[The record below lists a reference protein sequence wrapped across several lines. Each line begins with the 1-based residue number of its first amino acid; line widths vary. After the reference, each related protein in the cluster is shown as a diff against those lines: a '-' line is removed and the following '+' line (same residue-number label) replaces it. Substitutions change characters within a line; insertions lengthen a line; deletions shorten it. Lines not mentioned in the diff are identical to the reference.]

1 MPELGANGL
10 EQTRSG
16 DTPRSGFLEIPRN
29 RDSSWCQ
36 ILGSEAM
43 PELAELGANGLEP
56 ARSGDT
62 PRSGFLEIPRN
73 RG

>member
-1 MPELGANGL
+1 MPELAELGANGL
-10 EQTRSG
+10 EPARSG

-43 PELAELGANGLEP
+43 PELGANGLEQ
-56 ARSGDT
+56 ARSGDI